1 MRLSKKK
8 LFAIVISN
16 SNGCSVLWP
25 VAVEAALS
33 CERLLKVCEFLDS
46 YPS

>member
-1 MRLSKKK
+1 MSKKK
-8 LFAIVISN
+8 LYAITVISN

-46 YPS
+46 YLS